1 MIPIKIV
8 SSKQLKIIWQI
19 TTACTYSCVYCPK
32 ELHTGSSKEINL
44 SELETFLDKLQ
55 HREFTVN
62 FTGGEPTIHPQFL
75 DILKVLKRRGIK
87 IISDTNLSRSLR
99 YYEEAGPLVDN
110 WCVTLHP
117 SEHVL
122 DVEKI
127 KALANV
133 SYTVVY
139 VMMDPRHW
147 ELAKSWWDL
156 LQNIPRLKL
165 IVLKPLSNWSDSG
178 WYYNYTEE
186 QQEFFNTTKPVYT
199 FSEEDFENLSEQ
211 YAWLKE
217 LGSKVTWSDN
227 KETDLDIDQL
237 MKEDL
242 HKFKGWHC
250 EAGNEVIVLEPG
262 CDVSLATCGTRH
274 LGHWTKFDPSM
285 LEHSFICP
293 RDYCHCGIDIKATK
307 SKI

>member
-8 SSKQLKIIWQI
+8 SSKQLKMIWQL
-19 TTACTYSCVYCPK
+19 TTACTYACDYCPK
-32 ELHTGSSKEINL
+32 ELHEGSSKYIDLN
-44 SELETFLDKLQ
+44 ELEEFLDKFKD
-55 HREFTVN
+55 REFTIN

-75 DILKVLKRRGIK
+75 DILKVLNKRNIK
-87 IISDTNLSRSLR
+87 VIVDTNLSRSLR
-99 YYEEAGPLVDN
+99 FYEEAGPLVGN

-117 SEHVL
+117 SEHVF
-122 DVEKI
+122 DTDKI
-127 KALANV
+127 KALSSV

-147 ELAKSWWDL
+147 EKAMSWWTT
-156 LQNIPRLKL
+156 LQNIPRIKL

-178 WYYNYTEE
+178 WYYKHTKE
-186 QQEFFNTTKPVYT
+186 QQDFYNTTKPIYT
-199 FSEEDFENLSEQ
+199 FTEQEFTELSSE

-217 LGSKVTWSDN
+217 LGSTVTWN
-227 KETDLDIDQL
+227 TGEETALDIDQL

-250 EAGNEVIVLEPG
+250 EAGNEVIVIEPG

-274 LGHWTKFDPSM
+274 LGHWTKFDISL
-285 LEHSFICP
+285 LEQSFICP

-307 SKI
+307 TKI